1 MRIAAIMAAYNAERY
16 VAEALDSVLSQ
27 SRHADEIIVVDDGST
42 DRTGDA
48 LRPFEPHITLI
59 RQPNGGPGRALNSA
73 IAAATGDAFA
83 FIDADDAWTPQKLE
97 LQEAAIAL
105 EPGLEAVFGGI
116 RQFVSPDVDPEAASQ
131 FVVPEAP
138 QAGICKTA
146 MMIRRIAFDRIGPF
160 DEARTAADFFDWYAR
175 ASALGLRYHI
185 VPDVVALRRQHGDNI
200 GRRSRERQHDEIMQ
214 ALKRSLDMRRR
225 GPKR

>member
-1 MRIAAIMAAYNAERY
+1 MRVSAIMAAYNAERY
-16 VAEALDSVLSQ
+16 VAEALDSVLTQ
-27 SRHADEIIVVDDGST
+27 KRRADEIIVVEDGST

-48 LRPFEPHITLI
+48 LRPFERHITLI
-59 RQPNGGPGRALNSA
+59 RQPNGGPGQALNVA
-73 IAAATGDAFA
+73 IAAATGDLFA
-83 FIDADDAWTPQKLE
+83 FIDADDMWTPQKLE
-97 LQEAAIAL
+97 MQEAAIAEL
-105 EPGLEAVFGGI
+105 TIEAVFGGI

-146 MMIRRIAFDRIGPF
+146 MMTRRAAFDRIGPF

-175 ASALGLRYHI
+175 ATALGLRYHI
-185 VPDVVALRRQHGDNI
+185 VPEVVALRRQHGDNI

-214 ALKRSLDMRRR
+214 ALKRSLDMRRAR
-225 GPKR
+225 SKP